1 MNWRKMKLSWTTA
14 SEAISRNSVHMY
26 FNNYVF
32 TSGNRTSG
40 SRSTS
45 DLVYTWADSVCI
57 HQLVLKQGCLY
68 SVGNS
73 LWPVPINAQQLTG

>member
-14 SEAISRNSVHMY
+14 SEAISCNSIHMY

-32 TSGNRTSG
+32 ISGNCTPG

-45 DLVYTWADSVCI
+45 DLVYTWADFFFASTS
-57 HQLVLKQGCLY
+57 LY
-68 SVGNS
+68 SSKAACIV
-73 LWPVPINAQQLTG
+73 